1 MMRQYRLSYCK
12 FLRESG
18 IRLQVPQL
26 TIATA
31 TVFTH
36 IFFCHQSHAHHDH
49 KIVAAACL
57 FLAGKVEETPKAL
70 QQVIST
76 TYQIKNRKDKA
87 WRREHKVAA
96 AEKGSVGSR
105 EGAIRKLQANRE
117 LTQIAWNL
125 VNDSYSTLLSLQF
138 EPLKLAVVAITLAA
152 ELLKYNIGS
161 TGENGEKPWWNS
173 IKDFHLPKH
182 EKDGLANDTLTT
194 SSLAWTCRHC

>member
-36 IFFCHQSHAHHDH
+36 ILFCHQSHAHHDH

-57 FLAGKVEETPKAL
+57 FLAGKVEETPKAV

-76 TYQIKNRKDKA
+76 TYQIKSRKDKA
-87 WRREHKVAA
+87 GAESIKLPPPKKEVLE
-96 AEKGSVGSR
+96 AEK
-105 EGAIRKLQANRE
+105 E
-117 LTQIAWNL
+117 LVLIAERTIL
-125 VNDSYSTLLSLQF
+125 HTLNYNF
-138 EPLKLAVVAITLAA
+138 EVEHPY
-152 ELLKYNIGS
+152 KY
-161 TGENGEKPWWNS
+161 
-173 IKDFHLPKH
+173 L
-182 EKDGLANDTLTT
+182 LTT
-194 SSLAWTCRHC
+194 IPKASPKVRTAN